1 VVQVILIL
9 FASFFHRESHPFGK
23 WIWEQHV
30 LRPRATALRRFVPN
44 ASEQNHQPIS
54 VAGHEFAACQQC
66 PEGVLLYTMEL
77 GGPFASTGI
86 FVPFAAD
93 YRGFSVP
100 EEGHPSIARWVSA
113 TSLPGLF
120 WFMTKD

>member
-1 VVQVILIL
+1 
-9 FASFFHRESHPFGK
+9 
-23 WIWEQHV
+23 
-30 LRPRATALRRFVPN
+30 
-44 ASEQNHQPIS
+44 
-54 VAGHEFAACQQC
+54 
-66 PEGVLLYTMEL
+66 MEL